1 MNKFMKKR
9 ALPYLQDHQASLHL
23 LRGVNRTEK
32 FLKKFLQQ
40 YNLYLQGLGVA
51 KNADN
56 VTRSNINGV
65 SKSLIIKF

>member
-1 MNKFMKKR
+1 
-9 ALPYLQDHQASLHL
+9 LHL